1 MKALR
6 MKKRQEDAD
15 MRKVLRI
22 QLSTYERSRKIN
34 RTALKALENISK
46 CRMPERG
53 GFVYP
58 CECGESVILYK
69 SCHCRSCPM
78 CNAGANTKWREFH
91 KERLV
96 DTKYLHMVFVQPEE
110 YNKAFLKDKKTMS
123 DILFKVIYRILRKRY
138 GAINGGIIM
147 MEHTAGST
155 LTLHPHIHCL
165 IMLGVFDE
173 ETNKY
178 REISADK
185 YNVSTL
191 EKEFE
196 EEYKKE
202 YEKVTGEKENRL
214 YSKDGFKVWKEDK
227 YRDSAEAV
235 IGYFAKGYRGGCISN
250 DRILEVTK
258 TTVTIAIKNEQTK
271 GEWSEME
278 LSINEFIKRVLLHIP
293 AERQKLIRKY
303 GVFASSKR
311 KTLEKCKEVVEG
323 RKVKLKTKKE
333 TVEAERKIEEKI
345 KVICPRC
352 GKVILKKIEIA
363 PMRTEDKE
371 AG

>member
-6 MKKRQEDAD
+6 MMKRQEDAD

-22 QLSTYERSRKIN
+22 GFYEYDRTKKMGKNCAKAMKSILAC
-34 RTALKALENISK
+34 RTAEL
-46 CRMPERG
+46 G
-53 GFVYP
+53 GFAYP
-58 CECGESVILYK
+58 CDCGETVILYK
-69 SCHCRSCPM
+69 PCHCRSCPM
-78 CNAGANTKWREFH
+78 CNAGANAKWREFH

-96 DTKYLHMVFVQPEE
+96 ETKYLHIVFVQPEE
-110 YNKAFLKDKKTMS
+110 YNEAFLKDKKTMS

-147 MEHTAGST
+147 IEHTAGST

-165 IMLGVFDE
+165 VMLGVFDE
-173 ETNKY
+173 ETNKF
-178 REISADK
+178 REVSADR

-202 YEKVTGEKENRL
+202 YEKVTGKKENRL
-214 YSKDGFKVWKEDK
+214 YSKDGFKVWKEAK
-227 YRDSAEAV
+227 YMNSAEAV
-235 IGYFAKGYRGGCISN
+235 IGYFAKGVRGGCISN
-250 DRILEVTK
+250 DRILEVTE

-293 AERQKLIRKY
+293 LEKQKLVRKY

-311 KTLEKCKEVVEG
+311 KILERCKEVVEK
-323 RKVKLKTKKE
+323 RTVKLKTKKE
-333 TVEAERKIEEKI
+333 TIKAEREIKEKL
-345 KVICPRC
+345 KVICPKCKEIIVNR
-352 GKVILKKIEIA
+352 IEIA
-363 PMRTEDKE
+363 PVRNEYKDS
-371 AG
+371 A